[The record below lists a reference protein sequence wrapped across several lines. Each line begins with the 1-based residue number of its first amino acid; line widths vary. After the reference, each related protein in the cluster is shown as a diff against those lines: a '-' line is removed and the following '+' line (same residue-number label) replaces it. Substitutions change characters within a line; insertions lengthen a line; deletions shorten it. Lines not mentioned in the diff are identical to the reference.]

1 MKPRGVILID
11 GAGAYGALSGLNGWI
26 ATALEQLGYAPL
38 RWNLLARDVGA
49 RFDHFRDNYQ
59 VVAGI
64 GAGGFGA
71 RLTVSNVKPFWGE
84 VRIPFVSWLV
94 DHPAY
99 LVDNHRSADPF
110 VAQLYTCTELLDF
123 QRRYVRSP
131 GRVGLADLGMPDLGP
146 TTEKSG
152 EPLILFPKTG
162 NDPAE
167 LERAWAALPS
177 VLVRIIYGA
186 AEEVLARPTEVSVAL
201 CKVAR
206 FEGVELE
213 NDFQLLCF
221 LSVQV
226 DDYVRRLKSTG
237 LARAILDLPVT
248 VCGAAWDHIDTHGAR
263 ARFLGARPYAEVLAL
278 SAQATAVLT
287 MNPNLDTTVHERVW
301 SALAVGTLPISDRN
315 SFLRENFPMLDP
327 YLFDWSGDGE
337 VQAIRR
343 VLDDPGSA
351 RDAALAAHHHAA
363 EEFPLRAQVA
373 RALELAEV
381 VGYLQAD
388 RPAPQS
394 FFVPAAA

>member
-11 GAGAYGALSGLNGWI
+11 GEGAYGALSGLNGWI
-26 ATALEQLGYAPL
+26 ATALEQLGYVPL

-71 RLTVSNVKPFWGE
+71 RLTVSNVRPFWGE

-110 VAQLYTCTELLDF
+110 VAQVYTCTELLEF
-123 QRRYVRSP
+123 QRKYVRSSE
-131 GRVGLADLGMPDLGP
+131 RVGMIDLGMPDLGP
-146 TTEKSG
+146 PTKKSG
-152 EPLILFPKTG
+152 EPLIIFPKTG

-167 LERAWAALPS
+167 LEKAWAALPS
-177 VLVRIIYGA
+177 ILVRVIYA
-186 AEEVLARPTEVSVAL
+186 ATEEVLAQPTEVSVAL
-201 CKVAR
+201 CRVAR
-206 FEGVELE
+206 SAGVELE
-213 NDFQLLCF
+213 NDFKLLCF

-237 LARAILDLPVT
+237 LARAILDLPVI

-263 ARFLGARPYAEVLAL
+263 ARFLGARPYSEILAL
-278 SAQATAVLT
+278 SSQATAVLT
-287 MNPNLDTTVHERVW
+287 MNPNLDSTVHERVW
-301 SALAVGTLPISDRN
+301 SALALGTLPLSDRN
-315 SFLRENFPMLDP
+315 NFLRANFPMLEP
-327 YLFDWSGDGE
+327 YLFDWSSDGE

-343 VLDDPGSA
+343 VLDDPASA
-351 RDAALAAHHHAA
+351 RDAALAAHQHAA
-363 EEFPLRAQVA
+363 EAFPLRGQVA
-373 RALELAEV
+373 RLLEFAEV
-381 VGYLQAD
+381 VGYLQD
-388 RPAPQS
+388 SRPAPQS